1 MNKARLKLAL
11 GRIKFKAYELY
22 KNRQLPYK
30 LVEAIDSLSPD
41 DKDLEKKIAFL
52 DELSR
57 HYLRLKNYYK
67 RYPEAEAQANKDIEA
82 LLNKEVCK

>member
-22 KNRQLPYK
+22 KNRQLPYA
-30 LVEAIDSLSPD
+30 LVEAIDSLNAD
-41 DKDLEKKIAFL
+41 DQYLENKIRLL

-67 RYPEAEAQANKDIEA
+67 RYPEAEDQANKDIENI
-82 LLNKEVCK
+82 LKEKEVI